1 MSVSAGRSRGRCGR
15 PHAVRRCRIAAQSPS
30 VVDGPLPEAEHD
42 PGVGLVVHV
51 PLRGPDG
58 LLPGLSLP
66 RRPFIIK
73 VLFNCSAELSID
85 PWGIRLTF

>member
-1 MSVSAGRSRGRCGR
+1 VKGH

-42 PGVGLVVHV
+42 LGIGLVMHV
-51 PLRGPDG
+51 PLRGGVRRQDR

-66 RRPFIIK
+66 RRPFISK
-73 VLFNCSAELSID
+73 GFV
-85 PWGIRLTF
+85 